1 MTLRALKSD
10 EEIAGVPLDQPVLIE
25 LPGGVELEGDG
36 ASLPPETKKT
46 AAPEIDGDAKKLSEQ
61 LEALK
66 AAQQAE
72 RERADR
78 AEREAAEAKR
88 AAADRAKEV
97 EEARKRSLSLE
108 GDIITGGLQAAQND
122 RDAAKAAFRSAYE
135 AGDAAAMAEAQSRMG
150 RAEAKILA
158 LESGAA
164 EVAERKEAKPETRQ
178 ETRTAPTFEEQ
189 VRSNPQLMS
198 TERDW
203 MLKNKASFSDP
214 DFNRKLEFAYQGAIQ
229 KGVVRGSPEYFDHIE
244 RATGLKAAQSE
255 ENDDLSVQAPVSRSE
270 RTVDG
275 RSTSSNRVTLTA
287 EEREICRSMGISEI
301 DYARQKVAFSV
312 AQKNDPER
320 YSNRG

>member
-135 AGDAAAMAEAQSRMG
+135 AGDALRPWLRRRAGWGGPRPRSWRWSPARPRSPSARKPNLRRG
-150 RAEAKILA
+150 R
-158 LESGAA
+158 
-164 EVAERKEAKPETRQ
+164 KPEL
-178 ETRTAPTFEEQ
+178 PPLL
-189 VRSNPQLMS
+189 RSRFGPIRNSCP
-198 TERDW
+198 
-203 MLKNKASFSDP
+203 
-214 DFNRKLEFAYQGAIQ
+214 
-229 KGVVRGSPEYFDHIE
+229 
-244 RATGLKAAQSE
+244 
-255 ENDDLSVQAPVSRSE
+255 LS
-270 RTVDG
+270 
-275 RSTSSNRVTLTA
+275 
-287 EEREICRSMGISEI
+287 GI
-301 DYARQKVAFSV
+301 
-312 AQKNDPER
+312 
-320 YSNRG
+320 GC